1 MRAFMADKY
10 FGVGIG
16 TAKAQE
22 YSTAEISK
30 IPTDS
35 WLVMIWLKQALSGLS
50 YILPLSIHS
59 GKGVICHV

>member
-35 WLVMIWLKQALSGLS
+35 WLVMKWVETGIIGLII
-50 YILPLSIHS
+50 YLASIDTFW
-59 GKGVICHV
+59 KGVICHV